1 MKTIIDKRTQK
12 GSALVYI
19 LIAIALLAALTSTFM
34 NSSSQ
39 QTSSQNTFNTA
50 TELNSQINFIRSAIQ
65 ECVLTFPGGDDQLLA
80 PVTPGADAD
89 EQKNHP
95 YPIMPIADYY
105 TDLGA
110 TNVGASTGTTSEVK
124 DIRCPGDPGDDVNH
138 AFIFLGTS
146 GKFMPPAP
154 NFFND
159 WQYYNGVGG
168 VFFWI
173 ETTFTDAFL
182 DTAMQKVA
190 DQYNECESDV
200 VDATG
205 GAVDFAS
212 DAAPGTGN
220 ANLFDEVECSNG
232 AKCLRI
238 WLKRDGAN
246 DLPDE
251 AACN

>member
-1 MKTIIDKRTQK
+1 MTKMRQTEA

-19 LIAIALLAALTSTFM
+19 LIAIALLAALTATFM
-34 NSSSQ
+34 DSSSQ

-65 ECVLTFPGGDDQLLA
+65 ECTLTYPSGDIGVPTYDIA
-80 PVTPGADAD
+80 
-89 EQKNHP
+89 EQRNNP
-95 YPIMPIADYY
+95 FPIMPIADYY
-105 TDLGA
+105 TDQGA
-110 TNVGASTGTTSEVK
+110 TNTGASGGTTSLAK
-124 DIRCPGDPGDDVNH
+124 DIRCPGNPGDNVNH
-138 AFIFLGTS
+138 AFIFAGTS
-146 GKFMPPAP
+146 GKFMPPPP

-159 WQYYNGVGG
+159 WQYYNGTAGI
-168 VFFWI
+168 FFWT

-190 DQYNECESDV
+190 DQYNECESDFI
-200 VDATG
+200 DATA

-212 DAAPGTGN
+212 DTNPATGN
-220 ANLFDEVECSNG
+220 SSLYNEVECSNG